1 MASHISLEGLVEDMK
16 DIFKFD
22 RDQEFTLKWLD
33 EEGAYCRSNFYWY
46 HLLVTQT
53 SVLTKH

>member
-33 EEGAYCRSNFYWY
+33 EEGTYC
-46 HLLVTQT
+46 
-53 SVLTKH
+53 

>member
-33 EEGAYCRSNFYWY
+33 EEGAFRSNFYWY